1 MNYIVE
7 AVRTEK
13 MPFEKERL
21 RAVLDMLPKEVVA
34 WRYRTLG
41 RACEDARSQN
51 GNRGAGRNRIAF

>member
-1 MNYIVE
+1 MNYILE

-41 RACEDARSQN
+41 RACEDAGSEV
-51 GNRGAGRNRIAF
+51 